1 MMIGIE
7 QTQSFPGRHPREI
20 RKRFWEKESLE
31 GRDTRDRTRMCV
43 CVCEREREKS
53 AREMIEILSPRWISL
68 IATPVLLLRI

>member
-31 GRDTRDRTRMCV
+31 GRDTRDGTTVCV
-43 CVCEREREKS
+43 CVYERERE
-53 AREMIEILSPRWISL
+53 RERER
-68 IATPVLLLRI
+68 